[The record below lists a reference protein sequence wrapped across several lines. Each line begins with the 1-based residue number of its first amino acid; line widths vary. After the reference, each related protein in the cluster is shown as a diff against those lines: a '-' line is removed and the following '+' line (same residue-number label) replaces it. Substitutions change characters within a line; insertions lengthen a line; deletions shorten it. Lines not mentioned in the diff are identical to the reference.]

1 MAATAQKDMSWKRA
15 LASPHRDKA
24 IVALDKELSSL
35 ESTILT
41 RIDPDDP
48 EFEKAKELATP
59 GRILLDIKRSGI
71 YKARVQSG

>member
-1 MAATAQKDMSWKRA
+1 M
-15 LASPHRDKA
+15 
-24 IVALDKELSSL
+24 ALDKEFSSL

-71 YKARVQSG
+71 YKARAVRTANPPTHPHTGPF